1 MEHYKNLTI
10 VGTSHIS
17 PESVKLVERII
28 LDEQPEIVALEL
40 DKLRFASLI
49 SGKKKKLKLAD
60 IKSFGL
66 KLFLIN
72 FIGAW
77 LEKKLGELVGT
88 PPGSE
93 MLKAVQ
99 TAKKIKCDIALIDR
113 DIRITLKRLLK
124 NLTWREKLKF
134 PWDIIKGLILR
145 KPIVKFDLRKVPSN
159 KIIETLLKKVKKD
172 YPSFYQVLIE
182 ERNVVMSQ
190 NLYKLMSLNKPI
202 VAVIGAGHEK
212 EILRLIKIQAKNE

>member
-1 MEHYKNLTI
+1 M
-10 VGTSHIS
+10 
-17 PESVKLVERII
+17 
-28 LDEQPEIVALEL
+28 
-40 DKLRFASLI
+40 
-49 SGKKKKLKLAD
+49 
-60 IKSFGL
+60 
-66 KLFLIN
+66 IN